1 MQLVLCSDLYND
13 LYYNHFRNGPI
24 CDCLEDIENAEY
36 YIFNCS
42 RYNISRV
49 ILFDRTRAFHSLSVN
64 AVLYG
69 NLNLNDDDN
78 RLLFDAVQAFIQ
90 DTNRFNN

>member
-1 MQLVLCSDLYND
+1 MKLFQNLYIG
-13 LYYNHFRNGPI
+13 LAI
-24 CDCLEDIENAEY
+24 CDCLEDIENAEHF
-36 YIFNCS
+36 IFKCS

-49 ILFDRTRAFHSLSVN
+49 ILFNRTRAFHPLSVN

-69 NLNLNDDDN
+69 NPNLHDDDN

-90 DTNRFNN
+90 DTKRFNN